1 MEASEAVNTRNNKG
15 RVSTP
20 EKNIKAKTA
29 GRKRGSDGKW
39 ITKNN
44 TTNRKNNT
52 KVCRSNTVDLTD
64 TKEDTHW
71 TKRSES
77 YDAETDDEPIM
88 TTRTDMST
96 IEKTLESLRE
106 LVEKQGAKIA
116 ALENTLEEVTACDE
130 TDTENR
136 KARASDPDDEEP
148 DGARRLCHP
157 EIIYSRLNAEGRYK
171 QKDIRRFSDKKIK
184 SY

>member
-1 MEASEAVNTRNNKG
+1 M
-15 RVSTP
+15 
-20 EKNIKAKTA
+20 
-29 GRKRGSDGKW
+29 D
-39 ITKNN
+39 
-44 TTNRKNNT
+44 NT
-52 KVCRSNTVDLTD
+52 KVCGNNTIDLTD
-64 TKEDTHW
+64 TKEDIHW

-77 YDAETDDEPIM
+77 YDDETDDEPTM

-116 ALENTLEEVTACDE
+116 ALENTLEKVTACDE

-136 KARASDPDDEEP
+136 KTGASDPDDEEP
-148 DGARRLCHP
+148 DSTRRLRHP

-171 QKDIRRFSDKKIK
+171 QRNIRCYSDKKIK
-184 SY
+184 SFEKWKASMGWMIRRRMIENN